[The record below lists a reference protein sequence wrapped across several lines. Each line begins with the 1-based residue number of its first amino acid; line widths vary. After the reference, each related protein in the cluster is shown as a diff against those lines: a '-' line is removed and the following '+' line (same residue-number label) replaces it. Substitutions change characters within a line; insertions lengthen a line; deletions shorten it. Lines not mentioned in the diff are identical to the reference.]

1 MKELCCVLR
10 RCLPFHRLLHPI
22 YFDTTEIVPAPNLV
36 PMLIIKNSRG
46 ITKLTAASWSAPSP
60 ATQN

>member
-1 MKELCCVLR
+1 MLCVEAL
-10 RCLPFHRLLHPI
+10 FVISSSFAQI

-36 PMLIIKNSRG
+36 HMFIIKNSRG